1 MEQNLSVS
9 SVDPDEVRDE
19 EIYSSG
25 PDSPSNSKRVFN
37 EFKLNKKSS
46 KSIRA
51 EKRHSE
57 V

>member
-37 EFKLNKKSS
+37 EFKLNKK
-46 KSIRA
+46 
-51 EKRHSE
+51 
-57 V
+57 